1 MEIEYTDSEVVAN
14 FPEVMQHVRA
24 GKTIVVLCDGEP
36 WAEIRLAKGKKVPGE
51 SRYDELVRLGVIQP
65 PEITEGPPILSVERV
80 EGGLDRFLEE
90 RGSWKVPM

>member
-1 MEIEYTDSEVVAN
+1 MEIEYTDDEIVAN

-24 GKTIVVLCDGEP
+24 GKTVVVLCDGEP

-51 SRYDELVRLGVIQP
+51 SRYEELVRRGIAQP
-65 PEITEGPPILSVERV
+65 PEIQEGPPVIPAERV

-90 RGSWKVPM
+90 RGSWKTSM